1 MHGVQTST
9 PEAGPSTPLP
19 TAGQPELGLRPRLLD
34 QVRDS
39 LRRRRYSLRTEKV
52 YIHWI
57 RRFILFHGKRH
68 PREMGVDEIIAF
80 LNHLA
85 RAGRVSASTQN
96 QALSALLYL
105 YRQVL
110 TVRLPWLDGVERAKT
125 TRRIPSVLTVEQ
137 VQSVLARLEGS
148 RWLMVSLMYGA
159 GLRLMEC
166 LSLRVKDLGFERGQL
181 VVRDGKGARDRMTML
196 PRALMEPLRAH
207 LVKVK
212 ALHDADLQAGLGR
225 VALPFAL
232 EVKYPNAG
240 LQWGW
245 QFVVPSSGTCTS
257 PYTGKTVRHHVHPKT
272 LQRAVSQAA
281 RSSGL
286 AQPVTCHTFRHCF
299 ATHLLE
305 SGTDIRTVQ
314 EVMGHKDVTTTM
326 IYTHVMKKP
335 GIGVLSPL
343 DMRSPG

>member
-166 LSLRVKDLGFERGQL
+166 LSLRVKDLGFG
-181 VVRDGKGARDRMTML
+181 VRL
-196 PRALMEPLRAH
+196 I
-207 LVKVK
+207 
-212 ALHDADLQAGLGR
+212 
-225 VALPFAL
+225 
-232 EVKYPNAG
+232 
-240 LQWGW
+240 
-245 QFVVPSSGTCTS
+245 S
-257 PYTGKTVRHHVHPKT
+257 
-272 LQRAVSQAA
+272 
-281 RSSGL
+281 
-286 AQPVTCHTFRHCF
+286 
-299 ATHLLE
+299 
-305 SGTDIRTVQ
+305 VQ
-314 EVMGHKDVTTTM
+314 EVTVHARPQSE
-326 IYTHVMKKP
+326 HWR
-335 GIGVLSPL
+335 GVRSAPSRKCLSGNEFL
-343 DMRSPG
+343 LVLQSAVERLFVGSISAGGACFRRGL